1 MRTPAP
7 TLVVDAAVLIAA
19 AFGRSASVILDA
31 QRHSVLM
38 TTDRVV
44 EEARRR
50 IALGAKRPDLVE
62 IVDGLVAQI
71 TVVPVEILA
80 SLIEVGE
87 LTLRDAVASRNGST
101 RDAHFLALAWAANAD
116 IWTTDRDF
124 AGTGVPTWSTPNLM
138 RGLAQTRSHSELG

>member
-1 MRTPAP
+1 
-7 TLVVDAAVLIAA
+7 VLIAA
-19 AFGRSASVILDA
+19 AFGRSAGLILDV
-31 QRHSVLM
+31 QRHSVLI

-62 IVDGLVAQI
+62 IVDGLVEQI
-71 TVVPVEILA
+71 TVISIEALA
-80 SLIEVGE
+80 SLTEIGE
-87 LTLRDAVASRNGST
+87 LALRDAVASRNGSM
-101 RDAHFLALAWAANAD
+101 RDAHVLALAWSANAD

-138 RGLAQTRSHSELG
+138 RGLAQAQSQADRSELD

>member
-19 AFGRSASVILDA
+19 AFGRSASLIRDA
-31 QRHSVLM
+31 QRHSALI
-38 TTDRVV
+38 TTDRVI

-50 IALGAKRPDLVE
+50 ITLGAKRPDLVE
-62 IVDGLVAQI
+62 VVDQLAEQI
-71 TVVPVEILA
+71 TIVSVEALA
-80 SLIEVGE
+80 FLIEASE

-101 RDAHFLALAWAANAD
+101 RDAHVLALAWTVDAD

-124 AGTGVPTWSTPNLM
+124 AGTGVATWSTPNLM
-138 RGLAQTRSHSELG
+138 RGLAQALAPSR

>member
-19 AFGRSASVILDA
+19 AFGRSASLILDV
-31 QRHSVLM
+31 QRHSALI

-44 EEARRR
+44 EEARWR
-50 IALGAKRPDLVE
+50 ITLGAKRPDLVE
-62 IVDGLVAQI
+62 IVDGLVEQI
-71 TVVPVEILA
+71 TVVPVEVLT

-87 LTLRDAVASRNGST
+87 LALRDAVASRNGSI
-101 RDAHFLALAWAANAD
+101 RDAHVLALAWSANAD

-138 RGLAQTRSHSELG
+138 RGLAQARSQKG